1 MCKEAQIGQ
10 GCPLFFEVNT
20 MVASSV
26 TGVGHGDS
34 NGKQKPELHSGCGC
48 CSAPQSSNIE
58 KKQIKKGCYKNYKS
72 SCGIIRHTTK
82 SVINKIN
89 SCF

>member
-1 MCKEAQIGQ
+1 
-10 GCPLFFEVNT
+10 

-48 CSAPQSSNIE
+48 CSSSHSNNIQ
-58 KKQIKKGCYKNYKS
+58 KKQIKKGCSKNYKF
-72 SCGIIRHTTK
+72 SCGMSSHKINLG
-82 SVINKIN
+82 INKIN

>member
-10 GCPLFFEVNT
+10 GCPIFFEVKF
-20 MVASSV
+20 MAASSV
-26 TGVGHGDS
+26 TGVGQGDS

-48 CSAPQSSNIE
+48 GSNSQSNIE
-58 KKQIKKGCYKNYKS
+58 KKQIKKGCYRNYKS
-72 SCGIIRHTTK
+72 SCGTSHHK
-82 SVINKIN
+82 FNSGINKIN